1 MGGLKEVLVPDI
13 GDIDEA
19 YVIEILVAPGD
30 SVEIDDSLITLES
43 NKATMEIPSP
53 YAGVIRELMV
63 GEGDEV
69 TQGALIL
76 TLEEGVDE
84 GKPESPPRKDEKQTV
99 QPESEA
105 PPQAGEKTSTPPP
118 VVAEDTRQTE
128 QKPHASPSA
137 HRFARELGVDL
148 SLVTP
153 SGPAGR
159 VVKQDIQGFVKEA
172 LSRGIVR
179 DATASESPEIADI
192 DYSKFGET
200 EVQPLSRTQ
209 MKSSTHLQHS
219 WQTVPHVTQFDEAD
233 ITDLEAFRKQ
243 KKADTEKQHIRLTLL
258 AFLMKASAAALKQ
271 YPGLNASLDAGG
283 KNVILKKYHHIGF
296 AVDTEAGLVVPV
308 IRNVDQKGL
317 LELAQ
322 ELAELTTRAREQRL
336 ELSQTQ
342 GASFT
347 ISSLG
352 GISGTGFTP
361 IVNPPEAAILGVSRA
376 AIRPVYQDDEFV
388 PRLMLPF
395 SLSYDHRIIDGAEAA
410 RFTRSLASEL
420 ADIRNLLL

>member
-1 MGGLKEVLVPDI
+1 MSGVQEVLVPDI

-19 YVIEILVAPGD
+19 YVIEILVNPGD
-30 SVEIDDSLITLES
+30 SVGIDDSLITLES

-53 YAGVIRELMV
+53 YAGVVQELMV
-63 GEGDEV
+63 TEGDQV
-69 TQGALIL
+69 MQGTLIL
-76 TLEEGVDE
+76 TLEEGVAE
-84 GKPESPPRKDEKQTV
+84 GEPESPLREDKKQTV

-105 PPQAGEKTSTPPP
+105 PPQAGEKASTPPP
-118 VVAEDTRQTE
+118 VVADDTRQTE
-128 QKPHASPSA
+128 QRPHASPSA

-159 VVKQDIQGFVKEA
+159 VLKQDIQGFVKEA
-172 LSRGIVR
+172 LSRGIGR
-179 DATASESPEIADI
+179 EGTASHSPKMPDI
-192 DYSKFGET
+192 DHSKFGET
-200 EVQPLSRTQ
+200 EVQPLSRTR
-209 MKSSTHLQHS
+209 MKSSVQLQHS
-219 WQTVPHVTQFDEAD
+219 WQTAPHVTQFDEAD
-233 ITDLEAFRKQ
+233 ITELEAFRKQ
-243 KKADTEKQHIRLTLL
+243 KKADTEKQDIKLTLL

-271 YPGLNASLDAGG
+271 YPRLNASLDAGG
-283 KNVILKKYHHIGF
+283 KNVILKKYFHIGF

-308 IRNVDQKGL
+308 IRNVGRKGL

-322 ELAELTTRAREQRL
+322 ELGELTTRAREQRL

-361 IVNPPEAAILGVSRA
+361 IVNTPEAAILGISCA
-376 AIRPVYQDDEFV
+376 AIRPVYQGDEFV
-388 PRLMLPF
+388 PRLILPF

-410 RFTRSLASEL
+410 RFTRCLASEL